1 MREKCDKDKCRQ
13 GFKREK
19 RGFFINRGRKE
30 VTEKDIYQ
38 NGRWQSPESIICFF
52 IQIKERSLT

>member
-1 MREKCDKDKCRQ
+1 MREKCDKDKRRQ

-19 RGFFINRGRKE
+19 REFFLNRERKE

-38 NGRWQSPESIICFF
+38 NGR
-52 IQIKERSLT
+52 

>member
-1 MREKCDKDKCRQ
+1 MIEKCDKDKRRQ

-19 RGFFINRGRKE
+19 REFFLNRERKE

-38 NGRWQSPESIICFF
+38 NGR
-52 IQIKERSLT
+52 